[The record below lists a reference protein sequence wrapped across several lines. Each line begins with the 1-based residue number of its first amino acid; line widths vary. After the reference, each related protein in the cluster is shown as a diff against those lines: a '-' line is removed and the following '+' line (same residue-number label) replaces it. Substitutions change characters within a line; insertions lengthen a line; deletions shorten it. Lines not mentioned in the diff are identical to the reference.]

1 MKKRNVFKR
10 IETKR
15 HLIPVLLVI
24 AVLLS
29 GMCVLPGCSLK
40 GINNTKKEEID
51 YTVVEDEYL
60 PAELKKLIDEKKGS
74 TLKMTY
80 TTKDYTYMVAGYGT
94 MTTSGYSISVN
105 DVYLGEN
112 SIYVDLSLAGPK
124 TQEPVTQRA
133 TTPYIVLKTEKR
145 EEPVVFKM

>member
-10 IETKR
+10 IEAKR

-51 YTVVEDEYL
+51 YTVVEDEDL
-60 PAELKKLIDEKKGS
+60 PAELKKLIDEKKGIQNIS
-74 TLKMTY
+74 HRPQYPRTL
-80 TTKDYTYMVAGYGT
+80 VSAC
-94 MTTSGYSISVN
+94 
-105 DVYLGEN
+105 
-112 SIYVDLSLAGPK
+112 LSD
-124 TQEPVTQRA
+124 
-133 TTPYIVLKTEKR
+133 
-145 EEPVVFKM
+145 

>member
-1 MKKRNVFKR
+1 LKKRNVFKR
-10 IETKR
+10 IEAKR

-51 YTVVEDEYL
+51 YTVVEDEDL

-112 SIYVDLSLAGPK
+112 SICRFKPCRSKNSG
-124 TQEPVTQRA
+124 TGH
-133 TTPYIVLKTEKR
+133 TESHNTIYS
-145 EEPVVFKM
+145 FKDRKA

>member
-10 IETKR
+10 IEAKR

-40 GINNTKKEEID
+40 GINSTKKEEID
-51 YTVVEDEYL
+51 YTVVEDEDL

-74 TLKMTY
+74 TL

>member
-10 IETKR
+10 IEAKR

-51 YTVVEDEYL
+51 YTVVEDEDL
-60 PAELKKLIDEKKGS
+60 PAELKKLIDEKKNLHTGIIAYIEG
-74 TLKMTY
+74 LDKQRELL
-80 TTKDYTYMVAGYGT
+80 DY
-94 MTTSGYSISVN
+94 
-105 DVYLGEN
+105 EN
-112 SIYVDLSLAGPK
+112 N
-124 TQEPVTQRA
+124 
-133 TTPYIVLKTEKR
+133 
-145 EEPVVFKM
+145 

>member
-10 IETKR
+10 IEAKR

-51 YTVVEDEYL
+51 YTVVEDEDL

-112 SIYVDLSLAGPK
+112 SIYVDLPCRSKNSG
-124 TQEPVTQRA
+124 TGH
-133 TTPYIVLKTEKR
+133 TESHNTIYS
-145 EEPVVFKM
+145 FKDRKA

>member
-10 IETKR
+10 IEAKR

-51 YTVVEDEYL
+51 
-60 PAELKKLIDEKKGS
+60 
-74 TLKMTY
+74 
-80 TTKDYTYMVAGYGT
+80 MVAGYGT

>member
-1 MKKRNVFKR
+1 M
-10 IETKR
+10 
-15 HLIPVLLVI
+15 
-24 AVLLS
+24 
-29 GMCVLPGCSLK
+29 
-40 GINNTKKEEID
+40 
-51 YTVVEDEYL
+51 TV

>member
-51 YTVVEDEYL
+51 YTVVEDEDL
-60 PAELKKLIDEKKGS
+60 PAELKKLIDEKKNLHTGIIAYIEG
-74 TLKMTY
+74 LDKQRDIY
-80 TTKDYTYMVAGYGT
+80 NKRLYIYGCRLWN
-94 MTTSGYSISVN
+94 YDN
-105 DVYLGEN
+105 EWLQY
-112 SIYVDLSLAGPK
+112 
-124 TQEPVTQRA
+124 
-133 TTPYIVLKTEKR
+133 KR
-145 EEPVVFKM
+145 

>member
-10 IETKR
+10 IEAKR

-51 YTVVEDEYL
+51 YTVVEDEDL

-112 SIYVDLSLAGPK
+112 SIYVGFKPCWSKNSG
-124 TQEPVTQRA
+124 TGH
-133 TTPYIVLKTEKR
+133 TESHNTIYS
-145 EEPVVFKM
+145 FKDRKA

>member
-10 IETKR
+10 IEAKR

-51 YTVVEDEYL
+51 YTDL

>member
-51 YTVVEDEYL
+51 YTVVEDEDL

-94 MTTSGYSISVN
+94 MTTSGYSISV
-105 DVYLGEN
+105 
-112 SIYVDLSLAGPK
+112 LSL
-124 TQEPVTQRA
+124 
-133 TTPYIVLKTEKR
+133 IHI
-145 EEPVVFKM
+145 

>member
-10 IETKR
+10 IEAKR

-51 YTVVEDEYL
+51 YTVVEDEDL

-105 DVYLGEN
+105 DVYLG
-112 SIYVDLSLAGPK
+112 DLSLAGPK

>member
-29 GMCVLPGCSLK
+29 GMCVLSGCSLK

-51 YTVVEDEYL
+51 YTVVEDEDL

-112 SIYVDLSLAGPK
+112 STYGRI
-124 TQEPVTQRA
+124 
-133 TTPYIVLKTEKR
+133 
-145 EEPVVFKM
+145 

>member
-10 IETKR
+10 IEAKR

-51 YTVVEDEYL
+51 NKRLY
-60 PAELKKLIDEKKGS
+60 I
-74 TLKMTY
+74 
-80 TTKDYTYMVAGYGT
+80 YGCRLWN
-94 MTTSGYSISVN
+94 YDN
-105 DVYLGEN
+105 EWLQY
-112 SIYVDLSLAGPK
+112 
-124 TQEPVTQRA
+124 
-133 TTPYIVLKTEKR
+133 KR
-145 EEPVVFKM
+145 